1 MQLLITDDDEN
12 TLDFIVNAFTM
23 AWPDVSII
31 TATSGEQTIESL
43 DKYKPD
49 GMLLDLGLP
58 DISGFEI
65 IKRLR
70 RESEIPIMV
79 ITARNEERDIV
90 KALSLGANEYLVK
103 PFGQLELV
111 ARVKAMMRGHH
122 TGQSETVVS
131 YGSLT
136 LDPNTNELKHEDST
150 IQLTNTEKQIM
161 YQLLKAQGTI
171 VKTHELVIRIY
182 GTATAG
188 GEDGIKTHIYRL
200 RQKIE
205 KDSGH
210 PRIIV
215 TKPGIGYCLAGN
227 QS

>member
-12 TLDFIVNAFTM
+12 TLDFIANAFTM
-23 AWPDVSII
+23 AWPEISII
-31 TATSGEQTIESL
+31 TATSGKQTIKSIET
-43 DKYKPD
+43 YKPD

-70 RESEIPIMV
+70 QESEIPIMV

-111 ARVKAMMRGHH
+111 ARVKAMMRGQHA
-122 TGQSETVVS
+122 GQDDTVVE
-131 YGSLT
+131 YCSLR
-136 LDPNTNELKHEDST
+136 LDPNINELHNGEAT

-161 YQLLKAQGTI
+161 YQLLRAKGKI

-182 GTATAG
+182 GTATSG
-188 GEDGIKTHIYRL
+188 GENGIKTHIYRL

-205 KDSGH
+205 KDSKH
-210 PRIIV
+210 PQIII
-215 TKPGIGYCLAGN
+215 TKPGIGYCLGFK